1 MAVALETKTYDVGGV
16 LLERPFK
23 VRRLGHF
30 GFDITDL
37 AKAEHF
43 YVDLLGFR
51 KSDLGTGFN
60 AIFLHHGGDHHSL
73 LIRQFGPNEVRKGE
87 VTTNQIT
94 WQLGSLREVNDAH
107 HWLQSE
113 GVPMQRVGRD
123 MPGSN
128 WHTYFDDPDGHTNEL
143 YYGIEQIGW
152 DGRSKPQSMYYRR
165 FREEP
170 ELPQM
175 SEADEVE
182 QARENGIDVDAG
194 FQWLD
199 RGGQYEVDGV
209 RLARPFKIT
218 KIGPVRLFVK
228 NLAASEAF
236 YTRRMGFVKTEEIT
250 YGGQRCVFLRANT
263 EHHSVALYPV
273 ALRSTLGLRPDSS
286 CMSFGVQL
294 ATYSQLRTAVGWLR
308 EQGCTIKELDPALFP
323 GMGHQALALDPDGH
337 AVQLYHY
344 MEQIGWD
351 GQPRPAHLRPAIRQG
366 DWPET
371 VAAEPDSFGGEVFL
385 GPWG

>member
-30 GFDITDL
+30 GYNVNEL
-37 AKAEHF
+37 AAAEHF

-51 KSDLGTGFN
+51 KSDLGASFN

-73 LIRQFGPNEVRKGE
+73 LIRQYGPQEVRKND
-87 VTTNQIT
+87 VTVNQIT

-107 HWLQSE
+107 HWLQDQ

-128 WHTYFDDPDGHTNEL
+128 WHTYFNDPDSHTNEL

-152 DGRSKPQSMYYRR
+152 DGHSKPQSMYYRR
-165 FREEP
+165 FSEEP
-170 ELPQM
+170 VLPQM
-175 SEADEVE
+175 SEADEIE
-182 QARENGIDVDAG
+182 QARENGIDVNSG
-194 FQWLD
+194 FRYLE
-199 RGGQYEVDGV
+199 RGGDYEVDGV
-209 RLARPFKIT
+209 LLARPFKIT

-228 NLAASEAF
+228 DLAASEAF
-236 YTRRMGFVKTEEIT
+236 YLNDMGFAKTEETT
-250 YGGQRCVFLRANT
+250 YKGQRCVFLRTNT
-263 EHHSVALYPV
+263 EHHSLALYPV
-273 ALRSTLGLRPDSS
+273 ALRSELGLREDTS

-294 ATYSQLRTAVGWLR
+294 ATYRQLRDAVRFLR
-308 EQGCTIKELDPALFP
+308 DKGCTVRELDPALFA
-323 GMGHQALALDPDGH
+323 GMGHQAFAFDPDGH
-337 AVQLYHY
+337 AIQLYHY
-344 MEQIGWD
+344 MEQVGWD
-351 GQPRPAHLRPAIRQG
+351 GRPRPAHLRHEIRQG
-366 DWPET
+366 AWPES
-371 VAAEPDSFGGEVFL
+371 VSAEPDSFGGEVFL